1 MRSREENRAHKEQLE
16 AIQSASVHRRRSR
29 RSTPSADRPIVD
41 LCLACGRGTQ
51 AGQATSHDENSD
63 VTDFESAHARRLE
76 ESASPTDPP
85 PHVYRLAK
93 TPPLPTE
100 EEEVE
105 EFLAGKDD
113 RASAEPSGGSGGNLK
128 HVRLFDQDPHQEDLF
143 GMHKPLWM

>member
-1 MRSREENRAHKEQLE
+1 
-16 AIQSASVHRRRSR
+16 VHRRRSR
-29 RSTPSADRPIVD
+29 RSTHSPDRPTVD
-41 LCLACGRGTQ
+41 LCLACGAH
-51 AGQATSHDENSD
+51 AGQASSHDENSD

-76 ESASPTDPP
+76 LEESASPTDPP
-85 PHVYRLAK
+85 PHVYRLEK

-105 EFLAGKDD
+105 EYLAGKDG